1 MNINVNKVLIGI
13 ARMAISKKEFAELA
27 GMNAETLNSILR
39 RKKCRVE
46 TVGRIANALGVPVE
60 EIITIEEAQSCQA

>member
-1 MNINVNKVLIGI
+1 MQINANKVLIGI
-13 ARMAISKKEFAELA
+13 AKMAISKKEFAERA
-27 GMNAETLNSILR
+27 GMNVETLNSVLR

-60 EIITIEEAQSCQA
+60 EIITAEVQPCQA